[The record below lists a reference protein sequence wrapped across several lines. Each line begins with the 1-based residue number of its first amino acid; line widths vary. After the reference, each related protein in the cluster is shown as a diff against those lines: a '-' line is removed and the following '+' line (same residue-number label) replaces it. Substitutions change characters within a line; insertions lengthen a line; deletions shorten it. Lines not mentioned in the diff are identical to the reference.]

1 MRAGW
6 IAACL
11 VFAGTLAVVWGTP
24 QGEFQGGTS
33 LLYTATP
40 HYEPLAWL
48 HGGNRFPGGAQ
59 LLVFDGKTSRVMV
72 PAFFASSD
80 ASVSFDGTRVLF
92 AGKQHASDPWQIWEI
107 AVAGGSPIRLTS
119 CQQDCVLPLYLPED
133 RIVYAHKVRGI
144 FQIEGMPIKGGEPL
158 VLTRVPGDAIP
169 SDVLRDGRILFQA
182 AFPLGGRATA
192 ELYTVYSDGS
202 GVESYRCDHGA
213 ARFAGTQISSGDV
226 VFASAGR
233 LARFTSAL
241 AQQVDVVA
249 PAGEFAGDVSET
261 SPGTLVGAWRP
272 DSKSAYSIAKWSAD
286 GREITQ
292 VISKSGADLV
302 QPRALSAR
310 AIPHRHPSGLHDWD
324 GANVLCLNAYTS
336 KSSTIAEGSITGV
349 RLYTQNARGQTVLLG
364 TSNVEKDGSFFVHV
378 PADQPLKFEL
388 VDRAGKVLERERGW
402 YWMRRGE
409 QRVCVG
415 CHTGPERAPENV
427 VPAVLVK
434 STEPVDL
441 TRSHSGPHSGGH

>member
-1 MRAGW
+1 MRLGW
-6 IAACL
+6 IAAC
-11 VFAGTLAVVWGTP
+11 VVIIGMYAVVWGALE
-24 QGEFQGGTS
+24 GESLRAAS

-48 HGGNRFPGGAQ
+48 RGGDRFAGGAQ
-59 LLVFDGKTSRVMV
+59 VFVFDGKTSRILA
-72 PAFFASSD
+72 PSFFASAD
-80 ASVSFDGTRVLF
+80 ASVSFDGARVLF
-92 AGKQHASDPWQIWEI
+92 AGKKASSDVWQVWEI
-107 AVAGGSPIRLTS
+107 PAAGGTPVRLTS
-119 CQQDCVLPLYLPED
+119 CREDCLSPLYLPED
-133 RIVYAHKVRGI
+133 RIVYAHRVRGT
-144 FQIEGMPIKGGEPL
+144 FQIEAMALKGGEPL
-158 VLTRVPGDAIP
+158 VLSHIAGDALP

-182 AFPLGGRATA
+182 GFPLGGKAMP

-213 ARFAGTQISSGDV
+213 ARFAGRQMSSGDI
-226 VFASAGR
+226 VFASNGR

-241 AQQVDVVA
+241 AHQVDFAA
-249 PAGEFAGDVSET
+249 PSGEFAGDVAEIS
-261 SPGTLVGAWRP
+261 SGAFVGAWRP
-272 DSKSAYSIAKWSAD
+272 DSKSAYTIATWSAR
-286 GREITQ
+286 GGEITNA
-292 VISKSGADLV
+292 VAKPGTDLV
-302 QPRALSAR
+302 QPRVLSGR
-310 AIPHRHPSGLHDWD
+310 AVPNRHPSGLHDWD

-336 KSSTIAEGSITGV
+336 KSSIAEGVVAGV
-349 RLYTQNARGQTVLLG
+349 RLYTQNAHGQTTLLG
-364 TSNVEKDGSFFVHV
+364 NSSVEKDGSFFVHV

-415 CHTGPERAPENV
+415 CHAGPERAPENA

-441 TRSHSGPHSGGH
+441 THSHAHSGGH